1 MILNTRNVDRFVL
14 ETKEG
19 FLNLQSREWRRMSKE
34 KGPEQIW
41 VRGQMKEVEKVHFKL
56 TSIFSINVGSE
67 IRVKVVEMGTTG
79 KGQKEMLWRTL
90 HEVNS

>member
-41 VRGQMKEVEKVHFKL
+41 VRTNE
-56 TSIFSINVGSE
+56 GSGE
-67 IRVKVVEMGTTG
+67 SPFQIDLNFFNKCRK
-79 KGQKEMLWRTL
+79 
-90 HEVNS
+90 

>member
-1 MILNTRNVDRFVL
+1 
-14 ETKEG
+14 
-19 FLNLQSREWRRMSKE
+19 
-34 KGPEQIW
+34 
-41 VRGQMKEVEKVHFKL
+41 MKEVEKVHFKL

-90 HEVNS
+90 QEVNS